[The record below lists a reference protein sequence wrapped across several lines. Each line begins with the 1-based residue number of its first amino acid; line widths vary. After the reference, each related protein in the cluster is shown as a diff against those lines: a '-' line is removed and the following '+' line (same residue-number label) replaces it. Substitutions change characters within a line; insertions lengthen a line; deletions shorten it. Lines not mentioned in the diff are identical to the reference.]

1 MIGGSWHSTGDR
13 DQDHPHGKEMQKRK
27 LAIWGG
33 LTNSCEKKSTCLLLL
48 HPDYTP
54 IWLLCTNAVMQVQR
68 KQISP
73 RILRQGKDKGMT
85 SLHWLKH
92 SWKEAIEERDF
103 EKWNPWKT
111 IDPRRCPKHEW
122 KLSTTELAL
131 HIVGESVDHSV
142 VGVRKIT
149 GSLPHTTH
157 SNQLSMQRKASKLI
171 AENIGEYQSDLNVGK
186 NSLNKNKKCKSWRKV
201 LSNSVPLKLKNSIYQ
216 KGQTECERK
225 LQSGKRNMQNI

>member
-1 MIGGSWHSTGDR
+1 MR
-13 DQDHPHGKEMQKRK
+13 
-27 LAIWGG
+27 
-33 LTNSCEKKSTCLLLL
+33 
-48 HPDYTP
+48 
-54 IWLLCTNAVMQVQR
+54 
-68 KQISP
+68 
-73 RILRQGKDKGMT
+73 
-85 SLHWLKH
+85 H

-111 IDPRRCPKHEW
+111 IGPRRCPKHEW

-186 NSLNKNKKCKSWRKV
+186 NSLNKNKKCKS
-201 LSNSVPLKLKNSIYQ
+201 
-216 KGQTECERK
+216 
-225 LQSGKRNMQNI
+225 